1 MSTTIKSEIIHMDE
15 EPSLIINDITPSSD
29 NNINKSK
36 YINNNLDLNN
46 SKLTNVQINLLK
58 QYKDKSLI
66 TSILAKRS
74 FDYFST
80 IKTFVNLPLVLSS
93 SSLAILNSANLNAEQ
108 MKIPN
113 IIING
118 ITGLTLAMIG
128 NFKISEKAELYKNI
142 SNKMTKLNHRI
153 EESLINDIDNLDKE
167 KLSNYIKEYESLIE
181 LLNYP
186 FPTSV
191 KKKVYEKYKNSGL
204 YLPNSLIG
212 FDDINISDLNS
223 LNITGSNMV

>member
-1 MSTTIKSEIIHMDE
+1 MASIKSEIIHIDE
-15 EPSLIINDITPSSD
+15 PMIINDVIPPVS
-29 NNINKSK
+29 NKIEK
-36 YINNNLDLNN
+36 IKLDDDIKTNLN
-46 SKLTNVQINLLK
+46 KTQINLLK

-80 IKTFVNLPLVLSS
+80 IKTLVNLPLILSS
-93 SSLAILNSANLNAEQ
+93 TSLAILNSASLNANE
-108 MKIPN
+108 MKMPN

-128 NFKISEKAELYKNI
+128 NFKITEKVELYKNL

-153 EESLINDIDNLDKE
+153 EESLINDIENLDKE
-167 KLSNYIKEYESLIE
+167 KLSNFIKEYESLIE
-181 LLNYP
+181 LLDYP
-186 FPTSV
+186 FPISV

-223 LNITGSNMV
+223 LNLTGSNMV